1 MRSWSWVPC
10 STIRPSRMTQ
20 MRLARRMVLKRWAM
34 TAYLSGKDSHRH
46 GAFFGEGLAMQFD
59 TFDFVQRFGR

>member
-1 MRSWSWVPC
+1 
-10 STIRPSRMTQ
+10 MTQ